1 MKTIEDATLLVG
13 IGAPRTGTKWL
24 SGYFSSHPQILMS
37 PIRVLH
43 YFDAQF
49 VPTAAI
55 YDERFAARLA
65 KARGDTSDL
74 ADRVRMATDK
84 SAYVDY
90 FRKRW
95 NGERVCVDVTP
106 GYAGLPAEAF
116 RAMAAI
122 HPRVRIL
129 FTMRNPIDRH
139 WSGLRL
145 KKMKQPDFDL
155 RAELVRIGAEGA
167 SAAKGRRYYEET
179 IANLDQALAPGTA
192 IIGFFETLLTEA
204 GIANL
209 CDELGVDRVPPD
221 LGTPQ
226 NQSEPNEL
234 STADRALLY
243 RRFAPTFRFAAERF
257 GEALPESWRRDMD
270 AFDGATAH

>member
-1 MKTIEDATLLVG
+1 MNAIEDATLLVG

-43 YFDAQF
+43 YFDARF
-49 VPTAAI
+49 VPAAAVH
-55 YDERFAARLA
+55 DERFAQRLA
-65 KARGDTSDL
+65 NAKGNPGDLT
-74 ADRVRMATDK
+74 DRVRMATDE

-95 NGERVCVDVTP
+95 TGERVFVDVTP
-106 GYAGLPAEAF
+106 GYAGLPPEAF

-145 KKMKQPDFDL
+145 RKANQPDFDL
-155 RAELVRIGAEGA
+155 TAELQRIGAEGA
-167 SAAKGRRYYEET
+167 SEAKGRRDYEDT
-179 IANLDQALAPGTA
+179 ISNLDRAVAPGTA

-204 GIANL
+204 GIASL
-209 CDELGVDRVPPD
+209 CDDLGVDRVAAD

-226 NQSEPNEL
+226 NQSEPNAL
-234 STADRALLY
+234 SDSDRALLY
-243 RRFAPTFRFAAERF
+243 RRFALTYRFAAERY
-257 GEALPESWRRDMD
+257 GDVLPESWRRDMD
-270 AFDGATAH
+270 AFDSATAR

>member
-1 MKTIEDATLLVG
+1 MDRIEDAALLVG

-43 YFDAQF
+43 YFDARF
-49 VPTAAI
+49 VPAAAAH
-55 YDERFAARLA
+55 DDRFAARLA
-65 KARGDTSDL
+65 KARGNTSDL
-74 ADRVRMATDK
+74 ADRVRMATDAT
-84 SAYVDY
+84 AYIDY

-95 NGERVCVDVTP
+95 KGEGVFVDVTP
-106 GYAGLPAEAF
+106 GYAGLPPEAF

-145 KKMKQPDFDL
+145 RKANDPAFDL
-155 RAELVRIGAEGA
+155 AAELARVGAEAA
-167 SAAKGRRYYEET
+167 SSKGRRDYEDT
-179 IANLDQALAPGTA
+179 ISNLDQTVAPGTA
-192 IIGFFETLLTEA
+192 IIRFFETLLTEA
-204 GIANL
+204 GIADL
-209 CDELGVDRVPPD
+209 CDELGVDRVPAD
-221 LGTPQ
+221 LATPQ

-243 RRFAPTFRFAAERF
+243 RRFAPTYRFAADRF
-257 GEALPESWRRDMD
+257 GDALPETWRRDID
-270 AFDGATAH
+270 AFDGAATD